1 MILVSGA
8 TGNVGGELVRQ
19 LAANGHPVRGVVRHA
34 DSDTT
39 LPKGVE
45 AAFGDLDA
53 PESLRGAL
61 THVEGVFFL
70 PGYRDM
76 PGLAAEARRAG
87 IKRVVQLS
95 GPSAAVPG
103 LTDAISRYMV
113 ASEAAIR
120 DSGLPWTILR
130 PSGFMSNT
138 FQWRAQLAG
147 GDHVRDQFADVAV
160 AMIDPHD
167 IAAVAMEA
175 LLGDA
180 HEGATYRLTGPEPL
194 RPVDRVRIL
203 GDVLGRDLRFEAK
216 TNDEARRDL
225 SAAMPADYV
234 EAFFSFYVDGTL
246 DDSEVLPTV
255 AEITGRPARTFRDW
269 AQTHASG
276 FSAPNTT

>member
-19 LAANGHPVRGVVRHA
+19 LAANGHPSRGLVRDA
-34 DSDTT
+34 ESDTT
-39 LPKGVE
+39 LPAGVE
-45 AAFGDLDA
+45 AASGDLDA

-61 THVEGVFFL
+61 TDVEAVFFL

-87 IKRVVQLS
+87 AKRVVQLS
-95 GPSAAVPG
+95 GSSAAVPG

-130 PSGFMSNT
+130 PSGFMSNS
-138 FQWRAQLAG
+138 FQWRAQLAR
-147 GDHVRDQFADVAV
+147 GDLVRDQFADVAV

-167 IAAVAMEA
+167 IAAVAMAA
-175 LLGDA
+175 LLGDG

-194 RPVDRVRIL
+194 RPADRVRIL
-203 GDVLGRDLRFEAK
+203 GHVLGRDLRFEAK

-225 SAAMPADYV
+225 SAAMPAKFV

-246 DDSEVLPTV
+246 DESEVLPTV
-255 AEITGRPARTFRDW
+255 AEVTGRPARTFRDW
-269 AQTHASG
+269 AQTHAPV